1 MGENNWLLVKFQVKD
16 PKSTSG
22 AQGFSL
28 SKNGGWVMAKKEIHI
43 DCPQCGTPLDIEEN
57 IEDESSQSNTVWWDT
72 GDKVVLIPREMLK
85 YLEDSQGVLGFS

>member
-1 MGENNWLLVKFQVKD
+1 
-16 PKSTSG
+16 
-22 AQGFSL
+22 
-28 SKNGGWVMAKKEIHI
+28 MAKKAYHI

-57 IEDESSQSNTVWWDT
+57 VQEESGQSKTVWWDT

>member
-1 MGENNWLLVKFQVKD
+1 VPLVLRGFLYLRMEVK
-16 PKSTSG
+16 
-22 AQGFSL
+22 L
-28 SKNGGWVMAKKEIHI
+28 MAKKEIHI